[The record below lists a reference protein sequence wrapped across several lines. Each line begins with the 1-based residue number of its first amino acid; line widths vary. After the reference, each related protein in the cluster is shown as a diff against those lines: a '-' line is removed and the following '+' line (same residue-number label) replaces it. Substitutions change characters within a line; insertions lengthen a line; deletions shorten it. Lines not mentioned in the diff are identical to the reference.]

1 MKKLYAGY
9 ADTKR
14 SQKQKFG
21 HKPTNKQEKMKKHKN
36 HTHTQT
42 YKYIITDKKNRSKS
56 NIVMNRVRDK
66 RIRENT
72 HIHTL

>member
-1 MKKLYAGY
+1 
-9 ADTKR
+9 
-14 SQKQKFG
+14 
-21 HKPTNKQEKMKKHKN
+21 MKKHKN

-42 YKYIITDKKNRSKS
+42 YKYIITDKNRSKS